1 MEFIRRHWLK
11 LTLIILFLAM
21 LIVGVFAVLKF
32 LYPDSR
38 KNVYGNRLIGIE
50 DVKIENKTID
60 EIKEKINANDYVIDV
75 DYILKGKLINF
86 TIEVNTDTDK
96 NSAKSL
102 VNNITEVFSTEIKEF
117 YDIQVL
123 IVEFKEETENSEETE
138 KKSNYPI
145 FAYKHKT
152 SEKFVWTNN

>member
-1 MEFIRRHWLK
+1 MEFIKRHWFK

-21 LIVGVFAVLKF
+21 LIIGVFAVLKF

-38 KNVYGNRLIGIE
+38 KDEYGNRLIGIE
-50 DVKIENKTID
+50 DVVIEDKTVD
-60 EIKEKINANDYVIDV
+60 EIKDKISANEFVTKV
-75 DYILKGKLINF
+75 SYILKGKLINF
-86 TIEVNTDTDK
+86 TIEVVQNTDK
-96 NSAKSL
+96 NTAKTL
-102 VNNITEVFSTEIKEF
+102 VNNITEVFNTEIKEF

-123 IVEFKEETENSEETE
+123 IIEKQEKTEEETE
-138 KKSNYPI
+138 KNSNYPI

>member
-1 MEFIRRHWLK
+1 MKFIKRHWLK
-11 LTLIILFLAM
+11 LTLLLIFLIT
-21 LIVGVFAVLKF
+21 LIVGAYAVIKF

-38 KNVYGNRLIGIE
+38 KDVYGNRLIGIE
-50 DVKIENKTID
+50 EVEIKNKTIE
-60 EIKEKINANDYVIDV
+60 EIKEKIRTSESVVYV

-86 TIEVNTDTDK
+86 TIEVKENTDK
-96 NSAKSL
+96 NTSKSL
-102 VNNITEVFSTEIKEF
+102 VNHITEIFSQEIKEF

-123 IVEFKEETENSEETE
+123 IIEEKEETEEETE